1 MPSVV
6 FVAPF
11 FLETTLRFVRA
22 VAALPGVRTGLISQ
36 DAASRLPGD
45 LRRMLAA
52 HRRVEDGLDPRRIAA
67 ATREIAREIG
77 PVTRL
82 LGALE
87 QLQVPL
93 GEVRDELGLEGL
105 GAEASR
111 NFRDKA
117 RMKDV
122 LRRAGVP
129 CARHARVER
138 ETAARRF
145 VAEVGYP
152 VVLKPEAGAGAKSTH
167 RVADADELAR
177 ALRSVRPS
185 PDRPAVAEEFV
196 TGQEFSFDTVSINGR
211 AVWHSLSHYLPAPLH
226 VVDNPWIQWCVM
238 IPREIDDPRY
248 DDIRRVAF
256 RALDALGMQTGL
268 SHMEWFRRPDG
279 SVLVSEVGAR
289 PPGAQITSLISWA
302 HDIDFYAAW
311 AKLVVLDRFDPPR
324 RAFAAGCAYLRG
336 QGRGKI
342 RGVRGIRKVLT
353 DLGPLVVEKRLP
365 TIGASPS
372 SSYEGDGFV
381 IVRHADTTVVE
392 RALGHIVSNVRV
404 DLG

>member
-129 CARHARVER
+129 CARHARVES
-138 ETAARRF
+138 ETTARRF

>member
-36 DAASRLPGD
+36 DAASRLPQD

-129 CARHARVER
+129 CARHARVES